1 MEKGADD
8 FGMTGPDADY
18 LWLAWD
24 TVDMSLLTEKT
35 DSTYRKKL
43 LNGMGTIR
51 MLDQFAVKGE
61 EDAFLQ
67 SWKSQNAT
75 FVKRLNELNPI
86 QVTEEDVLMK
96 NDVPGYYHIEDD
108 YFTKRDLPSLY
119 SSYIYDS
126 VISIGTAA
134 CMADS
139 SRRDLQMVKW
149 PNTGTSNALFNQL
162 VTVEFEGASG
172 SVILHNE
179 ELYNRNAETIPFG
192 MYNLRLKDD
201 DTFDSVLTSVKLPGS
216 NTWSRAGEGRH
227 FIYADGTTNPP
238 ILKTAE
244 VEDNTVIYVVIG
256 FVCAGVVAAILVYL
270 FVRHKRKQSDSI
282 WSVVP
287 SELKFH
293 QPPEVIGQGTFGLV
307 VLAEYRGT
315 QVAVKRVIPV
325 VKGSKSKNGSG
336 LSGGGNSLGS
346 DFFLSNIL
354 RRSETT
360 SSTDSGH
367 SSEDTVE
374 RGIVSG
380 TFETSSHQKNWLPM
394 ANNETKL
401 QRKLRA
407 DFIKE
412 MRYLSKLRHPCV
424 TTVMGAVIA
433 SKYDPMLVM
442 EYMDH
447 GSLYDLLHNE
457 TLLLDGDLV
466 LPILRDIA
474 QGLRFLHAA
483 NPQVI
488 HGDLK
493 AANVL
498 VDSKFRAK
506 VADFGLSQKK
516 VLGATGTPYWYV
528 SKLSPFSS
536 SVETFYTHK

>member
-1 MEKGADD
+1 MLTHDFGDILTNIIYVHAMYYQRYVEKGADD

-24 TVDMSLLTEKT
+24 TVDMSLLTQKT

-51 MLDQFAVKGE
+51 MLDQFAYKGE
-61 EDAFLQ
+61 EDAFLK

-86 QVTEEDVLMK
+86 QVTEEDVAMK
-96 NDVPGYYHIEDD
+96 NDVPGYYYVEDD
-108 YFTKRDLPSLY
+108 YFTTRDLPSFY

-126 VISIGTAA
+126 VISIGIAA
-134 CMADS
+134 CMAEADS
-139 SRRDLQMVKW
+139 ARRRERDLQMVKW

-179 ELYNRNAETIPFG
+179 QLYNRNAKTIPFG
-192 MYNLRLKDD
+192 MYNLRLQDD
-201 DTFDSVLTSVKLPGS
+201 DTFESVLTSYKLPGS
-216 NTWSRAGEGRH
+216 DTWSLAKEGSN
-227 FIYADGTTNPP
+227 FIYADGTTTQP

-244 VEDNTVIYVVIG
+244 VEDNTVIYLVIG

-315 QVAVKRVIPV
+315 QVAVKRVLPV
-325 VKGSKSKNGSG
+325 VKGSKSKNGKN
-336 LSGGGNSLGS
+336 LSGSGGSSLGS
-346 DFFLSNIL
+346 ENFFLSNIL
-354 RRSETT
+354 GRRDT
-360 SSTDSGH
+360 SVTDGSGH
-367 SSEDTVE
+367 SSEVPDVE
-374 RGIVSG
+374 SGIISG
-380 TFETSSHQKNWLPM
+380 TFETLSHKKNWLPM

-407 DFIKE
+407 NFIEE

-433 SKYDPMLVM
+433 KI
-442 EYMDH
+442 
-447 GSLYDLLHNE
+447 GRLL
-457 TLLLDGDLV
+457 
-466 LPILRDIA
+466 
-474 QGLRFLHAA
+474 
-483 NPQVI
+483 
-488 HGDLK
+488 
-493 AANVL
+493 
-498 VDSKFRAK
+498 
-506 VADFGLSQKK
+506 
-516 VLGATGTPYWYV
+516 W
-528 SKLSPFSS
+528 
-536 SVETFYTHK
+536 

>member
-108 YFTKRDLPSLY
+108 YFTKHDLPSLY

-270 FVRHKRKQSDSI
+270 FVRHKRKQSDSMLLNMASI
-282 WSVVP
+282 VR
-287 SELKFH
+287 K
-293 QPPEVIGQGTFGLV
+293 T
-307 VLAEYRGT
+307 
-315 QVAVKRVIPV
+315 
-325 VKGSKSKNGSG
+325 
-336 LSGGGNSLGS
+336 
-346 DFFLSNIL
+346 NIL
-354 RRSETT
+354 PAAL
-360 SSTDSGH
+360 
-367 SSEDTVE
+367 V
-374 RGIVSG
+374 
-380 TFETSSHQKNWLPM
+380 L
-394 ANNETKL
+394 
-401 QRKLRA
+401 
-407 DFIKE
+407 
-412 MRYLSKLRHPCV
+412 LSPLTGPDHEKSWR
-424 TTVMGAVIA
+424 TA
-433 SKYDPMLVM
+433 SKP
-442 EYMDH
+442 
-447 GSLYDLLHNE
+447 
-457 TLLLDGDLV
+457 
-466 LPILRDIA
+466 
-474 QGLRFLHAA
+474 
-483 NPQVI
+483 
-488 HGDLK
+488 
-493 AANVL
+493 
-498 VDSKFRAK
+498 
-506 VADFGLSQKK
+506 
-516 VLGATGTPYWYV
+516 
-528 SKLSPFSS
+528 
-536 SVETFYTHK
+536 